1 MPSPKEPAC
10 VICGCTQNN
19 ACPGSCSWVRTGKA
33 PLCSNPLCQVI
44 DALDDELFWLN
55 EAVLGL
61 ATGGKTRPAWTKKDA
76 LSRGRELVKMLKQQL
91 RDERGVR

>member
-1 MPSPKEPAC
+1 MPGQAEAAC

-44 DALDDELFWLN
+44 DALDDEMFWLN
-55 EAVLGL
+55 EAALGKKL
-61 ATGGKTRPAWTKKDA
+61 GGKSRPAWTKREA
-76 LSRGRELVKMLKQQL
+76 LSRGRELIRTLKQQL
-91 RDERGVR
+91 HDERGVL